1 SFGLEEVAVRRGHE
15 VLVGNLEV
23 PLQGPEVL
31 APLLS
36 LRFGRE
42 DLLEFKELAE
52 ALDRV
57 QVDLDAL
64 KAIDLAGL
72 SDLRLHGE
80 HLAEDLQDR
89 LRIRDRHKEDAAL
102 LHPADVRPLVVNEL
116 SLLRPDDGA
125 EFQAPLSEGEVAV
138 DLLDRGNVFRAG
150 EEGSGLSELLVPSLE
165 LDEPFFGGIHSLGT
179 GPAQKKLAMGHRLAA
194 GRTDLDLEIG

>member
-1 SFGLEEVAVRRGHE
+1 EVAVRRGHE

-23 PLQGPEVL
+23 PPQGLEVL
-31 APLLS
+31 APLPS

-42 DLLEFKELAE
+42 DLLEFQELAE

-64 KAIDLAGL
+64 EAIDLAGL
-72 SDLRLHGE
+72 SDLRLHRE
-80 HLAEDLQDR
+80 HLAEDLQDG

-102 LHPADVRPLVVNEL
+102 LHPAGVRPLVVDEL
-116 SLLRPDDGA
+116 SVLRSDDGA

-138 DLLDRGNVFRAG
+138 DLLDDGNVFRAG
-150 EEGSGLSELLVPSLE
+150 QEGSGLSEVLVPGLQ
-165 LDEPFFGGIHSLGT
+165 LDEPFFGGFHTLAT
-179 GPAQKKLAMGHRLAA
+179 GPAQKKLAMGQVLSRHAERPS
-194 GRTDLDLEIG
+194 T